1 MQPRLYIAV
10 AFKTNTILIAQS
22 MVHSTS
28 DTFCDYE
35 FLYNVYKNYII
46 TKWHLNNISQYLAD
60 LTKCIFDQAVS
71 KCSLVHPVSHC
82 LPDDHS
88 LICNNL
94 TTTHTTFD
102 VYD

>member
-46 TKWHLNNISQYLAD
+46 TK
-60 LTKCIFDQAVS
+60 
-71 KCSLVHPVSHC
+71 
-82 LPDDHS
+82 
-88 LICNNL
+88 
-94 TTTHTTFD
+94 
-102 VYD
+102 